1 MYSLSLCLIWLSSLT
16 GKKIIEVQLQLRSH
30 FGVPRSYKYVLK
42 DDHLDCSYL
51 VEHSWCSALQAYSLL
66 ALGISVLNSSA
77 RKAGEI

>member
-1 MYSLSLCLIWLSSLT
+1 M
-16 GKKIIEVQLQLRSH
+16 
-30 FGVPRSYKYVLK
+30 LK

-51 VEHSWCSALQAYSLL
+51 VEHSWFSALQAYSLL